1 MTPQDTELDL
11 LRRQLR
17 QLQGWIRDL
26 ERENAGLRRWVGEVE
41 QKVRETGSGRPHAS
55 A

>member
-1 MTPQDTELDL
+1 MTPHDAELDL
-11 LRRQLR
+11 MRRQLR

-41 QKVRETGSGRPHAS
+41 QKVREAGRPRA